1 MRRLAVLLATGLGV
15 GRLPIA
21 PATWASA
28 AMAVLLYFLLPR
40 VTLPEYLALTFA
52 ITALAIVV
60 CGPAEKVLGHDAHPI
75 VMDEVAGMM
84 VTMFAAPVTFPGPPY
99 AIALLLGFVLFR
111 IFDIGKPPPVG
122 RAQLLPGAWG
132 IVTDDLL
139 AGVYAN
145 VGLQIAALL
154 WRHA

>member
-1 MRRLAVLLATGLGV
+1 
-15 GRLPIA
+15 
-21 PATWASA
+21 
-28 AMAVLLYFLLPR
+28 
-40 VTLPEYLALTFA
+40 
-52 ITALAIVV
+52 VV
-60 CGPAEKVLGHDAHPI
+60 
-75 VMDEVAGMM
+75 
-84 VTMFAAPVTFPGPPY
+84 
-99 AIALLLGFVLFR
+99 ALLVGFVLFR

-145 VGLQIAALL
+145 VGLQLTALL

>member
-1 MRRLAVLLATGLGV
+1 VRRLAVLLATGLGV

-28 AMAVLLYFLLPR
+28 AMAILLFFLLPR
-40 VTLPEYLALTFA
+40 LTLPEYLALTFA

-99 AIALLLGFVLFR
+99 AVALLLGFVLFR

-145 VGLQIAALL
+145 VGLQLAALL

>member
-1 MRRLAVLLATGLGV
+1 MRGLAVLLATGLGV

-21 PATWASA
+21 PATWASGFT
-28 AMAVLLYFLLPR
+28 AVLLFFLLPR
-40 VTLPEYLALTFA
+40 LSLPAYLGITFAVTVLAL
-52 ITALAIVV
+52 VV

-84 VTMFAAPVTFPGPPY
+84 VTMFAAPAFGPGPPHV
-99 AIALLLGFVLFR
+99 AALLIGFVLFR

-145 VGLQIAALL
+145 VGLQLVALL

>member
-28 AMAVLLYFLLPR
+28 AMAILLFFLLPR
-40 VTLPEYLALTFA
+40 LTLPEYLALTFA

-99 AIALLLGFVLFR
+99 AVALLLGFVLFR

-145 VGLQIAALL
+145 VGLQLAALL

>member
-1 MRRLAVLLATGLGV
+1 VRGLAVLLATGLGV

-21 PATWASA
+21 PATWASGFT
-28 AMAVLLYFLLPR
+28 AVLLFFLLPR
-40 VTLPEYLALTFA
+40 LTLPEYLALTFA

-84 VTMFAAPVTFPGPPY
+84 VTMFAAPSFGPGPPF
-99 AIALLLGFVLFR
+99 AIALLAGFVLFR

-145 VGLQIAALL
+145 VALQLTALL

>member
-1 MRRLAVLLATGLGV
+1 MAILLF
-15 GRLPIA
+15 
-21 PATWASA
+21 
-28 AMAVLLYFLLPR
+28 FLLPR
-40 VTLPEYLALTFA
+40 LTLPENLALTFG
-52 ITALAIVV
+52 ITALASLV

-75 VMDEVAGMM
+75 VMDEAAGMM
-84 VTMFAAPVTFPGPPY
+84 VTMFAAPVTLPGPPY
-99 AIALLLGFVLFR
+99 AVALLIGFVLFR

-145 VGLQIAALL
+145 VGLQVVALL

>member
-28 AMAVLLYFLLPR
+28 AVAVLLYFLLPR

>member
-99 AIALLLGFVLFR
+99 AVALLLGFVLFR